1 VTEHFSGA
9 EIEQLVVSGLYD
21 AFADGVELT
30 PDHLMIAAKET
41 PPLAVTMAEG
51 VARLRDW
58 ARTRT
63 RPAS

>member
-1 VTEHFSGA
+1 VA
-9 EIEQLVVSGLYD
+9 CLYD

-30 PDHLMIAAKET
+30 PEHLLTAAKET
-41 PPLAVTMAEG
+41 PPLAVTMAED
-51 VARLRDW
+51 VQKLREW